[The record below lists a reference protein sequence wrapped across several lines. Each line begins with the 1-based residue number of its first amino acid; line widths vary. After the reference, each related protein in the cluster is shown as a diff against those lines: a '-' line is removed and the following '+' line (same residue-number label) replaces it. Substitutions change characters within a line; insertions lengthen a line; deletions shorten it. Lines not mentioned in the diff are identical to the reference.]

1 MKDRG
6 IACIVIGLVA
16 AAIALFIMPST
27 VSTEQMT
34 TLPLTGGVV
43 GSGVFSETYNL
54 PRAQLREM
62 VFHGGAVLFLA
73 GVILFAAGSLENRL
87 RGFTH
92 ELPNLVRPSEAEP
105 IQERAIDFDPGED
118 EAAQNKRIVATAGVV
133 LLVIIIIVYAMSR

>member
-1 MKDRG
+1 
-6 IACIVIGLVA
+6 
-16 AAIALFIMPST
+16 
-27 VSTEQMT
+27 MT

-54 PRAQLREM
+54 ARAQLREM

-73 GVILFAAGSLENRL
+73 GVILFAAGSLEDRL

-92 ELPNLVRPSEAEP
+92 ELPIPVGPSEAEP
-105 IQERAIDFDPGED
+105 IHDRAIHFDPSED

-133 LLVIIIIVYAMSR
+133 LLVIGLIVYAMSR